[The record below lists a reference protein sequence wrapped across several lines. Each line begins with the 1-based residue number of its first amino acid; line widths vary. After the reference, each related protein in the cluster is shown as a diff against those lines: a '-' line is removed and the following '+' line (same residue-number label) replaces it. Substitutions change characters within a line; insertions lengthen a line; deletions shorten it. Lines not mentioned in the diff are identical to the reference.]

1 MEEESLIVINVSGI
15 HFHPSLTLCSPEW
28 RGRTED
34 LERPSGAETRCML
47 SDNPQNQKCLW
58 VEGSHRGKQWMWL
71 TLQTSQEHLILIKT
85 RKSLFEEVEQ
95 VVKSLHPYEVPEIVG
110 MPASNV
116 NTQYMKWVLE
126 STKAKTSAQ
135 Q

>member
-1 MEEESLIVINVSGI
+1 
-15 HFHPSLTLCSPEW
+15 
-28 RGRTED
+28 
-34 LERPSGAETRCML
+34 
-47 SDNPQNQKCLW
+47 
-58 VEGSHRGKQWMWL
+58 MWL
-71 TLQTSQEHLILIKT
+71 TLQTSQEQLILIKT

-116 NTQYMKWVLE
+116 NTPYMKWVLE